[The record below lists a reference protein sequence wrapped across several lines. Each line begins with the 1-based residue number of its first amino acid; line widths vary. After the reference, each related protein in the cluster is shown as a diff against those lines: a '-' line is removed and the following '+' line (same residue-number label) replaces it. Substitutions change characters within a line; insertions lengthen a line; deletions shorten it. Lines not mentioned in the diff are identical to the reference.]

1 MDDVLT
7 TETLETERPGGSLAV
22 RYRPRRFAEVVGQRH
37 VVAILEKAISFGR
50 LEQNLLFSGPS
61 GLGKT
66 TLARITAAAL
76 LCETPIEERENGDA
90 CGVCDN
96 CRDITTP
103 GHTHP
108 DVIEI
113 DAASHG
119 GKDEVRAIADS
130 AHLFPMRAKRR
141 VYIIDE
147 VHGLSGAGGQAF
159 LKLLEE
165 PPEHVTFMLATT
177 DPQKMLPT
185 NRGRC
190 TEFVLLAPS
199 TEEMARNIQRVASGE
214 GWTIEDESARV
225 IIEASDPTLGVRAT
239 LMTLEKIAADLDDG
253 TALSPSE
260 IAARVGALPHE
271 ALAPLTGAL
280 TSFAG
285 VEALHELALLRESA
299 PDTLI
304 RQSLV
309 HWARNLL
316 LGADSGSLDVAR
328 WRLRT
333 LLQSGSTEGWLDYV
347 VAELSTPTKLESAP
361 AMLIEAESAL
371 TRLGALLGAAAAQE
385 RDILFEEP
393 STPTPTSS
401 ATKEL
406 SDDEVLEEFLARV
419 GANTPKAVALLRSS
433 HPAYADGVIRFTPKT
448 ENRAALAALAEP
460 IRAVAAE
467 MGITLRTPS
476 GRQ

>member
-1 MDDVLT
+1 
-7 TETLETERPGGSLAV
+7 
-22 RYRPRRFAEVVGQRH
+22 
-37 VVAILEKAISFGR
+37 VVAILEKAISLGR

-76 LCETPIEERENGDA
+76 LCETPFDERENGDA

-165 PPEHVTFMLATT
+165 PPGHVTFMLATT

-199 TEEMARNIQRVASGE
+199 IEEMARNIQRVATAE

-239 LMTLEKIAADLDDG
+239 LMTLEKIAADLDEG
-253 TALSPSE
+253 TALSPNE

-271 ALAPLTGAL
+271 ALAPLTAAL
-280 TSFAG
+280 ASFAG
-285 VEALHELALLRESA
+285 VAALHELALLRESA
-299 PDTLI
+299 ADTLI

-309 HWARNLL
+309 RWARNLL
-316 LGADSGSLDVAR
+316 LGADAASLDVAR

-333 LLQSGSTEGWLDYV
+333 LLQAGSTEGWLDYV
-347 VAELSTPTKLESAP
+347 VSELSTPTQVDAVP
-361 AMLIEAESAL
+361 ALLSEAENTLA
-371 TRLGALLGAAAAQE
+371 RLGALLGQVASQE
-385 RDILFEEP
+385 RDSLFEEP
-393 STPTPTSS
+393 TTTTPS
-401 ATKEL
+401 APAGEL
-406 SDDEVLEEFLARV
+406 SDDEVLADFLARV

-433 HPAYADGVIRFTPKT
+433 HPVYADGVIRFTPKT